1 MKEALTPVSRLI
13 LDRAGI
19 LKIIIAEDAMVE
31 LEDVKTVF
39 EVEKRML
46 EGRQGIVLI
55 DARNNYTLSHEARSY
70 SILHRESR
78 IATAV
83 LTTSFAYKVISDIYS
98 RFYSL
103 PSPVKVF
110 MNEDKAY
117 DWLLTFAKVPKD
129 V

>member
-19 LKIIIAEDAMVE
+19 LKIVIAEGAILQ
-31 LEDVKTVF
+31 LEDVKTIF

-46 EGRQGIVLI
+46 DGGKAIVLV
-55 DARNNYTLSHEARSY
+55 DARNNYTLSQEARSY
-70 SILHRESR
+70 SLLQRESR

-83 LTTSFAYKVISDIYS
+83 LTTSLAYKVISDLYS
-98 RFYSL
+98 RFYSF

-110 MNEDKAY
+110 MNEEKAL
-117 DWLLTFAKVPKD
+117 DWLMAFARVEKSS
-129 V
+129 